1 MRITYSFQK
10 KACLRKALAN
20 REDTMRST
28 SVIWTLPIWVL
39 TMTTATTLRTGADPM
54 GPSTNSPE
62 TATADLAT
70 QQSGRSGQPFSNPP
84 EIASKN
90 GLLSATLTVGPAE
103 LPVAGENITF
113 PALYDGLYTP
123 PVLRVQPGDTVHLL
137 LNNFARLPTNLH
149 YHGFNVTPRE
159 GGDNIFISIDQGDS
173 FQYNFPIPAHH
184 RQGLYWY
191 HPHRDPLLNTQIAG
205 GMAGG
210 IIIGDVLAP
219 FPSLQGIPE
228 RVMLLKDLKTQGG
241 MPVEDPDPSGP
252 TKRTINGLYK
262 PRLQMRPGQ
271 LEFWRIGNQSSNI
284 FYKLSMGGQTF
295 HVMATDGNLQ
305 NHAVAT
311 KTLLL
316 PPGSRLEVL
325 VYGPPNG
332 TYQLQ
337 DAAFNTGPAGDAYPG
352 QLLMTVVSEGAPVEN
367 PIPIPPPSAFPQ
379 LPDLRKAK
387 IDQHRTIV
395 FADTADPNLFY
406 INGKPYTPDCVDTVV
421 KLGDVEEWTIQNT
434 AQEAHVFHIHQLDF
448 QVTEINGEPVP
459 FIGYNDVF
467 TLPPAS
473 STGEP
478 SVVKM
483 LIPFTDPVILGEFVY
498 HCHIIQHEDQ
508 GMMSNILVIDPKAPP
523 PSINRCQSTP

>member
-1 MRITYSFQK
+1 M
-10 KACLRKALAN
+10 
-20 REDTMRST
+20 
-28 SVIWTLPIWVL
+28 
-39 TMTTATTLRTGADPM
+39 
-54 GPSTNSPE
+54 
-62 TATADLAT
+62 
-70 QQSGRSGQPFSNPP
+70 
-84 EIASKN
+84 
-90 GLLSATLTVGPAE
+90 
-103 LPVAGENITF
+103 
-113 PALYDGLYTP
+113 
-123 PVLRVQPGDTVHLL
+123 
-137 LNNFARLPTNLH
+137 H

-159 GGDNIFISIDQGDS
+159 GGDDIFISIDQGIS
-173 FQYNFPIPAHH
+173 FQYDFPIPADH

-219 FPSLQGIPE
+219 FPSLEGIPE
-228 RVMLLKDLKTQGG
+228 RVMLLKDLKTEGG

-252 TKRTINGLYK
+252 TKRTINGLFK
-262 PRLQMRPGQ
+262 PRLEMRPGQ

-284 FYKLSMGGQTF
+284 FYQLSMGGQTF

-305 NHAVAT
+305 NQAVAT
-311 KTLLL
+311 QTLLL

-337 DAAFNTGPAGDAYPG
+337 DAAFNTGPAGDA
-352 QLLMTVVSEGAPVEN
+352 
-367 PIPIPPPSAFPQ
+367 IPRPAAHDRRLQGVAGREPDPDPAAVGIPPAAGPAQGEDRSASNHR
-379 LPDLRKAK
+379 LRR
-387 IDQHRTIV
+387 HRGPEPV
-395 FADTADPNLFY
+395 LHQRQAVQ
-406 INGKPYTPDCVDTVV
+406 PDCVDTVV

-459 FIGYNDVF
+459 FIGYNDVV
-467 TLPPAS
+467 TLPAAS

-483 LIPFTDPVILGEFVY
+483 LIPFTDPVIVGKFVY

-523 PSINRCQSTP
+523 PHIERCQSVP